1 MVGTEV
7 KEVGNRL
14 VTGACEASQSCYESR
29 SAKYFTAI
37 G

>member
-7 KEVGNRL
+7 KEVGNLL
-14 VTGACEASQSCYESR
+14 VAGTCEAPQSCYESR